1 MTIRRWVR
9 NQPVTPVLLAE
20 HDHAVAEM
28 LARYLARDG
37 LAVRL
42 AATPELALAGLA
54 HAAQELPE
62 AVAVV
67 DLTMP
72 GLDPR
77 RVRRALL
84 SRAVQAPVIF
94 AVAPGPRPRGLNSGG
109 ARRWLVRPFAP
120 RQLITTIREL
130 TAAAREPAEAGPAEA
145 GPGATKAGPG
155 ANGVGPLQLDP
166 GRRLAL
172 VSGQEVPL
180 TSTEFAILA
189 AMLASPGRPRGRS
202 QLLAAAG
209 RTGSDRAADVH
220 IAALRAKIGVPGL
233 IRTVR
238 GAGYA
243 LSWALTP
250 AETEDEG
257 AVARAPGPPG

>member
-1 MTIRRWVR
+1 
-9 NQPVTPVLLAE
+9 VTPVLLAE
-20 HDHAVAEM
+20 HDDAVAAM

-42 AATPELALAGLA
+42 AASPELALAALA
-54 HAAQELPE
+54 NVGPHAGQDL
-62 AVAVV
+62 AVV

-77 RVRRALL
+77 RVRQALL
-84 SRAVQAPVIF
+84 SRLVPAPVIF
-94 AVAPGPRPRGLNSGG
+94 LVAPGPRPRGLNGSG

-120 RQLITTIREL
+120 RQLVSTIREL
-130 TAAAREPAEAGPAEA
+130 TTAPAEPQPQPPPELL
-145 GPGATKAGPG
+145 PSTS
-155 ANGVGPLQLDP
+155 VLQLDP
-166 GRRLAL
+166 RRRVAL
-172 VSGQEVPL
+172 VAGREVPL
-180 TSTEFAILA
+180 TGTEFAMLA
-189 AMLASPGRPRGRS
+189 AMLASPGRPKGRG

-220 IAALRAKIGVPGL
+220 IAALRAKIGLPGL

-243 LSWALTP
+243 LTEPPAPALTEPPAPALTEPVLSWAAAL
-250 AETEDEG
+250 AETENEG
-257 AVARAPGPPG
+257 AVAGAPRLPG

>member
-1 MTIRRWVR
+1 
-9 NQPVTPVLLAE
+9 VTAVLLAE
-20 HDHAVAEM
+20 HDDAVAAM

-42 AATPELALAGLA
+42 AASPELALAALASASA
-54 HAAQELPE
+54 HAGQE

-77 RVRRALL
+77 RVRQALL
-84 SRAVQAPVIF
+84 SRVVPAPVIF
-94 AVAPGPRPRGLNSGG
+94 LAAPGPRPRGLNGSG

-130 TAAAREPAEAGPAEA
+130 TTGPAEPPPQPLPSTNA
-145 GPGATKAGPG
+145 
-155 ANGVGPLQLDP
+155 LQLDP
-166 GRRLAL
+166 RRRLAL
-172 VSGQEVPL
+172 VAGQEVPL
-180 TSTEFAILA
+180 TGTEFAMLA
-189 AMLASPGRPRGRS
+189 AMLASPGRPKGRG

-220 IAALRAKIGVPGL
+220 IAALRAKIGLPGL

-243 LSWALTP
+243 LTEPTLSWAATP
-250 AETEDEG
+250 AGTENEG
-257 AVARAPGPPG
+257 AVAGAPRLPG

>member
-1 MTIRRWVR
+1 
-9 NQPVTPVLLAE
+9 VTPVLLAE
-20 HDHAVAEM
+20 HDDAVAGM

-37 LAVRL
+37 LTVRL
-42 AATPELALAGLA
+42 AASPELALAGLA
-54 HAAQELPE
+54 YAGQEPPE
-62 AVAVV
+62 AVAIV

-77 RVRRALL
+77 RVRQALL
-84 SRAVQAPVIF
+84 SRVVPAPVIF
-94 AVAPGPRPRGLNSGG
+94 LVAPGPRPRGLNGSG

-130 TAAAREPAEAGPAEA
+130 TSGPAE
-145 GPGATKAGPG
+145 PHPQPDPCTSIT
-155 ANGVGPLQLDP
+155 GPLQLDP
-166 GRRLAL
+166 RRRLAL

-180 TSTEFAILA
+180 TGTEFAMLA
-189 AMLASPGRPRGRS
+189 AMLASPGRPKGRG

-243 LSWALTP
+243 LSWATTR
-250 AETEDEG
+250 AETENEG
-257 AVARAPGPPG
+257 AVAGAPRLPG

>member
-1 MTIRRWVR
+1 
-9 NQPVTPVLLAE
+9 VTPVLLAE
-20 HDHAVAEM
+20 HDHAVAAM

-37 LAVRL
+37 LAVQL
-42 AATPELALAGLA
+42 AASPELALAALANASA
-54 HAAQELPE
+54 HAGQETI
-62 AVAVV
+62 AVV

-72 GLDPR
+72 GLDSR
-77 RVRRALL
+77 RVRQALL
-84 SRAVQAPVIF
+84 RRVVPAPVIF
-94 AVAPGPRPRGLNSGG
+94 LVAPGPRPRGLNGSG

-130 TAAAREPAEAGPAEA
+130 TAGPAE
-145 GPGATKAGPG
+145 PQRQPQLLPSTST
-155 ANGVGPLQLDP
+155 LQLDP
-166 GRRLAL
+166 RRRLAL

-180 TSTEFAILA
+180 TGTEFAMLA
-189 AMLASPGRPRGRS
+189 ALLASPGRPKGRG

-220 IAALRAKIGVPGL
+220 IAALRAKIGLPGL

-243 LSWALTP
+243 LAEPPLSWAAAP
-250 AETEDEG
+250 AGTENEG
-257 AVARAPGPPG
+257 PVAGAPRLPG

>member
-1 MTIRRWVR
+1 
-9 NQPVTPVLLAE
+9 VTPVLLAE
-20 HDHAVAEM
+20 HDDAVAGM

-42 AATPELALAGLA
+42 AASPELALASLA
-54 HAAQELPE
+54 RTGPADTEPE

-84 SRAVQAPVIF
+84 SRAVPAPVIF
-94 AVAPGPRPRGLNSGG
+94 LVARGPRPRGLNGAG

-120 RQLITTIREL
+120 RQLVVTIREL
-130 TAAAREPAEAGPAEA
+130 ITGTSRDAEPQPA
-145 GPGATKAGPG
+145 T
-155 ANGVGPLQLDP
+155 NGTNGTDSTDSTGPLQLDP

-180 TSTEFAILA
+180 TGTEFAMLA
-189 AMLASPGRPRGRS
+189 AMLASPGRPKGRG

-243 LSWALTP
+243 LAEVTPALSWAATA

-257 AVARAPGPPG
+257 AVAGAPRLPG

>member
-1 MTIRRWVR
+1 MTS
-9 NQPVTPVLLAE
+9 VLLAE

-37 LAVRL
+37 LTVRL

-54 HAAQELPE
+54 HAAQEPPEDVQEPPEAAQEPPE

-84 SRAVQAPVIF
+84 SRAVQVPVIF
-94 AVAPGPRPRGLNSGG
+94 SVAPGPRPRGLNSGG

-120 RQLITTIREL
+120 RQLLATIREL
-130 TAAAREPAEAGPAEA
+130 TSAPREPAEARPE
-145 GPGATKAGPG
+145 
-155 ANGVGPLQLDP
+155 ANGIGPLQLDP
-166 GRRLAL
+166 GRRVAL

-180 TSTEFAILA
+180 TSTEFAMLA
-189 AMLASPGRPRGRS
+189 AMLASPGRPRGRG

-250 AETEDEG
+250 AQTEDEG